1 LEAIAEAFRVMRER
15 DGDPIKIVITP

>member
-1 LEAIAEAFRVMRER
+1 LEAIVEAFRVMRER